1 MGLLPEEM
9 PSNDETIR
17 IIQDYTG
24 LSTNAIKALNYY
36 REFHKSKNNSLEAEN
51 SLTIENINRVLGE
64 AYERISEKRDN
75 DDFPELT
82 LYSVIESYI
91 LGNEENVRQVIPED
105 IFEKAMQYDLEK
117 AGSID
122 DKIKITKQY
131 EKRKDDARKNIV
143 FDNNMGGKKK
153 ISLLDSYRTNTLDD
167 IMSLLKRFRVLE
179 ESKQR

>member
-1 MGLLPEEM
+1 
-9 PSNDETIR
+9 
-17 IIQDYTG
+17 
-24 LSTNAIKALNYY
+24 
-36 REFHKSKNNSLEAEN
+36 
-51 SLTIENINRVLGE
+51 
-64 AYERISEKRDN
+64 
-75 DDFPELT
+75 
-82 LYSVIESYI
+82 
-91 LGNEENVRQVIPED
+91 
-105 IFEKAMQYDLEK
+105 MQYDLEK